1 MLEFEAGY
9 GGTVSVSV
17 HSALNSD
24 GLTLSPGAFKGADV
38 LVAVFGVDAEQVSR
52 SCYSQDRIS
61 TPAESALHSEG
72 RRCIR
77 RVELISENSSLDTC
91 RNDVI
96 TRHGKCS
103 GKTDLDPSSPLAA
116 AHARLARVYF
126 LSKDLV

>member
-1 MLEFEAGY
+1 MLEFEAGC
-9 GGTVSVSV
+9 GGTVSFSV
-17 HSALNSD
+17 HLVLNSD
-24 GLTLSPGAFKGADV
+24 GLTLSPRAFRGADV
-38 LVAVFGVDAEQVSR
+38 LVAVFGVDAAQVSG

-77 RVELISENSSLDTC
+77 PLELIKENSSLDAC

-96 TRHGKCS
+96 TPDGKCS

-116 AHARLARVYF
+116 AHARLTRVIF